1 VRGCSGMAVVG
12 VRGGNEDIVSCARVA
27 EGAQDGTH
35 PSLDDVERSADGR
48 RDGTLRACRGSAR
61 AVEERGWGRSRTAM
75 KDEAK
80 YRPSPSRK
88 KPVDISMPLNVS

>member
-1 VRGCSGMAVVG
+1 
-12 VRGGNEDIVSCARVA
+12 
-27 EGAQDGTH
+27 
-35 PSLDDVERSADGR
+35 
-48 RDGTLRACRGSAR
+48 
-61 AVEERGWGRSRTAM
+61 M